1 VSGTGFALG
10 VGGPWKALT
19 AIMTDGKKAIL
30 VVDDEQNIR
39 LMLRSTLEGA
49 GYAVR
54 EAGGAREA
62 IAAIERDAPHGVL
75 LDLWMPGDHGMTVLE
90 SMKDWPAEKRPR
102 VIVLT
107 AHGGVTDCVKAMRLG
122 AADFLEKPMTPE
134 SLRKSVDA
142 ALGDPESK
150 AATPP
155 PLPERSRRRDVSYS
169 PVLVHI
175 QQAIWNSDIHRT
187 EQTLAECFRR
197 ASKDPVYY
205 NVLGVAFEAEGNREA
220 ARTFYQKA
228 ATGNCEAALQ
238 NLKRLD
244 ELEQSGTS
252 QTQVALGEQARF
264 VEKLC
269 AQTQILQPGSGD
281 ENETTKPTNRSN
293 GQELE
298 P

>member
-1 VSGTGFALG
+1 
-10 VGGPWKALT
+10 
-19 AIMTDGKKAIL
+19 MTDGKKAIL

-197 ASKDPVYY
+197 ASGDPAYY

-228 ATGNCEAALQ
+228 AGNGCSAAHINLARLEELDATGTTTTE
-238 NLKRLD
+238 
-244 ELEQSGTS
+244 
-252 QTQVALGEQARF
+252 VALGEHAQF
-264 VEKLC
+264 MEKLC
-269 AQTQILQPGSGD
+269 TQTQMLQTEAS
-281 ENETTKPTNRSN
+281 EEMSQPTAVQRS
-293 GQELE
+293 
-298 P
+298 